1 MRNEVYVPHDIKANL
16 IKNNYQKIMENIE
29 KKNYSNA
36 DFNRGMGSFWFDV
49 TIGDIDFCLHYSI
62 SDLSICDGAWMIICN
77 VRIGFRNF
85 KNSFFNKSEEGF
97 MCKNILEKIRKEI
110 LIPEH
115 TKEMKKI
122 DDCGFK
128 NPAIR

>member
-36 DFNRGMGSFWFDV
+36 DFNKTMTMYWFDV
-49 TIGDIDFCLHYSI
+49 TIGDVRFCLHYYSYDFSI
-62 SDLSICDGAWMIICN
+62 GDGSWMTICD
-77 VRIGFRNF
+77 VKIGFRNF

-97 MCKNILEKIRKEI
+97 MCKNILDKISKEI

-115 TKEMKKI
+115 TKKMKKI
-122 DDCGFK
+122 EDCGFK
-128 NPAIR
+128 NPVVR